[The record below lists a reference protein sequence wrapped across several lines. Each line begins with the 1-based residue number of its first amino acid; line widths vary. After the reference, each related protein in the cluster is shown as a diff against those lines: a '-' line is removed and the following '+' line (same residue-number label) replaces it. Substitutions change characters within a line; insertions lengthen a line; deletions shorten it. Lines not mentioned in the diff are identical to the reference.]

1 MIDVIKEI
9 TKLAKKYDCSYDRIT
24 NDFGINSN
32 LTNEQLVYV
41 KKELNRLI
49 FLGVQL
55 AQISEFRYG
64 EKELHKL
71 HKLKKPKLPIGNF
84 KNWNEI
90 ILYYDEP
97 NKRIQVKIDN
107 SYEPVYEMKQNS
119 ETNKFIVTI
128 LLAFISEG
136 KNGKKLQNSKPKKWK
151 YNVKESKILSKFNKT
166 LNERLGITTGVKP
179 FFWNREK
186 KIMECNCNKVL
197 KKRKD

>member
-84 KNWNEI
+84 KSWGEVV
-90 ILYYDEP
+90 LYYDEP
-97 NKRIQVKIDN
+97 NRQIQVKIQKR
-107 SYEPVYEMKQNS
+107 YKPVYRLTKKSYFIRMLIDIFSKQK
-119 ETNKFIVTI
+119 NKS
-128 LLAFISEG
+128 L
-136 KNGKKLQNSKPKKWK
+136 NMGKKYLKDVVKHSKTI
-151 YNVKESKILSKFNKT
+151 SKLNKR

-179 FFWNREK
+179 FVWNREK

>member
-84 KNWNEI
+84 KSWGEVV
-90 ILYYDEP
+90 LYYDEP
-97 NKRIQVKIDN
+97 NRQIQVKIQKR
-107 SYEPVYEMKQNS
+107 YKPVYRLTKKS
-119 ETNKFIVTI
+119 YFIRMLI
-128 LLAFISEG
+128 AFISEG

>member
-55 AQISEFRYG
+55 TQISEFRYG

-84 KNWNEI
+84 KSWGEVV
-90 ILYYDEP
+90 LYYDEP
-97 NKRIQVKIDN
+97 NRQIQVKIQKR
-107 SYEPVYEMKQNS
+107 YKPVYRLTKKS
-119 ETNKFIVTI
+119 YFIRMLI
-128 LLAFISEG
+128 AFISEG